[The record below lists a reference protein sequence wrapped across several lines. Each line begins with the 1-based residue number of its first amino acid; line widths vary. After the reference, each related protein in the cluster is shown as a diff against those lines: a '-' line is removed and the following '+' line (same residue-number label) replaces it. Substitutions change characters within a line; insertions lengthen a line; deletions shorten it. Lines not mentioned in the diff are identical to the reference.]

1 MWEARAI
8 WLLRIAI
15 VASAAVFVVQGE
27 LILAACCGL
36 SLAVAIVPTYIVSAA
51 RLSTWIDLEL
61 VGLWLLATH
70 VVLGIALDLY
80 SRVPWFDKILHL
92 EASGVVGLVVFVS
105 VDRVIDQRVK
115 GRWLLDGVLIVIG
128 TIGVG
133 AMWEIA
139 EFTADHAFGWWTQGS
154 PQLDPL
160 PDTMWD
166 LVCDGVGAALA
177 ALAGPS
183 VVELRRRRRA
193 TAPTNTRA

>member
-8 WLLRIAI
+8 WVLRIAI
-15 VASAAVFVVQGE
+15 IASAAVFVVQREYVLGA
-27 LILAACCGL
+27 LSVV

-80 SRVPWFDKILHL
+80 ARVPWFDKILHL

-105 VDRVIDQRVK
+105 VDSVIDQRVK
-115 GRWLLDGVLIVIG
+115 GRWLLDSVLIVIG
-128 TIGVG
+128 TTGVG

-139 EFTADHAFGWWTQGS
+139 EFSADHAFGWWTQGS

-166 LVCDGVGAALA
+166 LVCDALGASLA
-177 ALAGPS
+177 ALAGPT
-183 VVELRRRRRA
+183 VVALRRRRAAASRR
-193 TAPTNTRA
+193 T

>member
-15 VASAAVFVVQGE
+15 IASAAVFVIEREYVLGA
-27 LILAACCGL
+27 LCVVSLAA
-36 SLAVAIVPTYIVSAA
+36 AIVPTYIVSAA

-70 VVLGIALDLY
+70 VVLGIAFDLY

-105 VDRVIDQRVK
+105 VDSVIDQRVK

-128 TIGVG
+128 TVGVG

-139 EFTADHAFGWWTQGS
+139 EFTADHAFAWGTQGS
-154 PQLDPL
+154 PQLAPL

-166 LVCDGVGAALA
+166 LVCDGIGATLA

-183 VVELRRRRRA
+183 VVALRRRRADALR
-193 TAPTNTRA
+193 TAL